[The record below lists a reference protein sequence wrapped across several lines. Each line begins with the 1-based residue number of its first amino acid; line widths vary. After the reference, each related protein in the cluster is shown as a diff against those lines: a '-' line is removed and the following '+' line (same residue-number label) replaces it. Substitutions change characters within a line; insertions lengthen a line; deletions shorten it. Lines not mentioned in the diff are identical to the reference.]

1 MRNDLRPLQQ
11 FRYPVL
17 PRWWW
22 LLGLFLLCLAINLGW
37 GLLYYAKTADK
48 SVSSLT
54 FWTHALGYGLA
65 VACVLLAS
73 ILAGFSVMTLRV
85 ARQNRK
91 LAAQHTWQQ
100 RRMQEGAAV
109 LHSVLLGPA
118 CLNEADRQ
126 QLVEDAPTRA
136 APIEAFGE
144 WHIPDLSGSDSD
156 NASRAVQL
164 AGALA
169 SRLAASWPVS
179 AQPQTVAWRGS
190 PASWQAFQAA
200 LQKEGIRC
208 PQRVKSLADIE
219 DLDVWIDQL
228 HDEAAPLKQVMLA
241 GLNIP
246 TGTPATGQA
255 AMPCEAGFALLL
267 QASVPASAMLHRP
280 VEIEGS
286 ADLRRAQHNA
296 ALDRAPGFIQLQP
309 QHVACAAEAEWVAT
323 PLKLPDYWGD
333 VGPLA
338 PWVLLLSALDRAQL
352 SGQPVGW
359 HVQQAAQT
367 WAGLVLPPTN
377 LEQGEQS

>member
-1 MRNDLRPLQQ
+1 MRNDQRPLQQ
-11 FRYPVL
+11 FRYPAL

-65 VACVLLAS
+65 VACALLAS

-85 ARQNRK
+85 SQQNRK
-91 LAAQHTWQQ
+91 LAAQHDWQQ

-118 CLNEADRQ
+118 CLTEADRQ
-126 QLVEDAPTRA
+126 QLVQDAPTQA
-136 APIEAFGE
+136 VPTEAFGE
-144 WHIPDLSGSDSD
+144 WRIPDLTGSDSD
-156 NASRAVQL
+156 NAGRAAQL

-169 SRLAASWPVS
+169 RHLAAGWPVS
-179 AQPQTVAWRGS
+179 AQPQAVAWLGS
-190 PASWQAFQAA
+190 PASWQAFQAE
-200 LQKEGIRC
+200 LQNQGIRC
-208 PQRVKSLADIE
+208 PQLVRPLANIAA
-219 DLDVWIDQL
+219 LDVWIDQW
-228 HDEAAPLKQVMLA
+228 HDETAPLTQVLLA
-241 GLNIP
+241 GVQLAV
-246 TGTPATGQA
+246 ATQPDAPA

-267 QASVPASAMLHRP
+267 QGSAPASAMVYRP

-286 ADLRRAQHNA
+286 ADLHRAQHNA

-309 QHVACAAEAEWVAT
+309 QHVTCAAEAEWAAT
-323 PLKLPDYWGD
+323 PLKLSDYWGD

-359 HVQQAAQT
+359 HLQQAEQT
-367 WAGLVLPPTN
+367 WAGVVMPPTT
-377 LEQGEQS
+377 LDQGEQT